1 MVFLLILYSK
11 EMAHLHTENW
21 IETEVILAVASEK
34 RRGAHR
40 FTLLNYALADARGR
54 QGRPRG
60 PNSFIF
66 KQFSAKN

>member
-1 MVFLLILYSK
+1 MT
-11 EMAHLHTENW
+11 HLHM

-54 QGRPRG
+54 QERPPG
-60 PNSFIF
+60 IQILSFSCS
-66 KQFSAKN
+66 FSAKN